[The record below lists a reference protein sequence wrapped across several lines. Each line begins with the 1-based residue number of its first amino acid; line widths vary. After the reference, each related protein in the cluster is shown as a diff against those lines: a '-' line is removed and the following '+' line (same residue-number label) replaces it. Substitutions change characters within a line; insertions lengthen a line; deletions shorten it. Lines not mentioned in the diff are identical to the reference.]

1 MAKQNW
7 NQNQNNPGGRG
18 PVIDRSPGISPAT
31 FRLSTLAGVAMLI
44 AICGMNLYET
54 RKQQAN
60 LDARL
65 SQIDSRVNALSTKI
79 DQGARG
85 AVAQRP
91 QGPDPD
97 KVYAVK
103 TDGAPFLGPKSAPVT
118 IVEFSD
124 FQ

>member
-1 MAKQNW
+1 MAKQIL
-7 NQNQNNPGGRG
+7 NNPGGRG
-18 PVIDRSPGISPAT
+18 PVIDRSPGISPGT
-31 FRLSTLAGVAMLI
+31 FRMTTLAGVAVLI

-65 SQIDSRVNALSTKI
+65 SQIDSRVNALSAKI
-79 DQGARG
+79 DSGAK
-85 AVAQRP
+85 AAAQRP
-91 QGPDPD
+91 QGPDPN

-103 TDGAPFLGPKSAPVT
+103 TDGAPYVGPKSAPVT